1 MGRRQYKE
9 RRAKEDKDF
18 LGFSSPT
25 KEGPGK
31 DADKWMPNMM
41 QMFSQGIKQNL
52 PDIEGAVNLTANT
65 LSGVNNLNTSLPQ
78 RDDTSI
84 INGIMSSLT
93 LLSGN
98 RKNNNEP
105 IELTIDGQ
113 VFARLIMPSLTKEFK
128 RNGIVLEGV

>member
-1 MGRRQYKE
+1 
-9 RRAKEDKDF
+9 
-18 LGFSSPT
+18 
-25 KEGPGK
+25 
-31 DADKWMPNMM
+31 
-41 QMFSQGIKQNL
+41 MFHANVSQGIKQNL
-52 PDIEGAVNLTANT
+52 PNIEGAVNLTANT

-98 RKNNNEP
+98 RKDNNEP

>member
-1 MGRRQYKE
+1 
-9 RRAKEDKDF
+9 
-18 LGFSSPT
+18 
-25 KEGPGK
+25 
-31 DADKWMPNMM
+31 MM